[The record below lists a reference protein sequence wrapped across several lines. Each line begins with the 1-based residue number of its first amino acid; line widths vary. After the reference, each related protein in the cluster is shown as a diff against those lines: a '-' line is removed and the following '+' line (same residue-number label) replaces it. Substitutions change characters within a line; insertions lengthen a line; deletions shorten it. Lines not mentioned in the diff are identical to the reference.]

1 MEFSQVMKR
10 GKNSINQKI
19 KLLFFV
25 TPVVMF
31 LTILLVHLII
41 RAPLTIDDDSTN
53 WITSVI
59 ETGIGTSITIAIL
72 IYSNNQQRRSEEQQ
86 EKIAEL
92 VLNIQN
98 IEQRHDE
105 RERKRLTV
113 FSHRIISNL
122 ETIRENHH
130 ELRQSLT
137 DYLNNNTEEN
147 KQSVILPSKKN
158 LDSII
163 YFIIPN
169 IKSDIGYIGDLFE
182 DPLLSKSIISQCN
195 DYGTLLKN
203 IEESSDWNKDPLLM
217 KISLIDNQIKVLTT
231 TIDSIKKEISEKL

>member
-1 MEFSQVMKR
+1 MQK

-25 TPVVMF
+25 TPIIMF
-31 LTILLVHLII
+31 LTILFVHLII
-41 RAPLTIDDDSTN
+41 RAPITLYDDSTN

-59 ETGIGTSITIAIL
+59 ETGIGASITIAIL

-122 ETIRENHH
+122 ETIRQNHH
-130 ELRQSLT
+130 ELRQGLT

-147 KQSVILPSKKN
+147 KQSIILPSKKN
-158 LDSII
+158 LESIA

-182 DPLLSKSIISQCN
+182 DPLLSKNIINQCN
-195 DYGTLLKN
+195 EY
-203 IEESSDWNKDPLLM
+203 
-217 KISLIDNQIKVLTT
+217 
-231 TIDSIKKEISEKL
+231 

>member
-1 MEFSQVMKR
+1 MQK

-25 TPVVMF
+25 TPIVMF
-31 LTILLVHLII
+31 LTIFFVRFIFNTPII
-41 RAPLTIDDDSTN
+41 ISDDSTN
-53 WITSVI
+53 WVTSVI

-105 RERKRLTV
+105 RENKRLTV

-122 ETIRENHH
+122 ETIRQNYY
-130 ELRQSLT
+130 ELKQDLT
-137 DYLNNNTEEN
+137 DYLNNTIEEN
-147 KQSVILPSKKN
+147 KQEIILSSKKN
-158 LDSII
+158 LESVV
-163 YFIIPN
+163 YFIILN
-169 IKSDIGYIGDLFE
+169 IKSDIGYIGELFE
-182 DPLLSKSIISQCN
+182 DPLL
-195 DYGTLLKN
+195 GKN
-203 IEESSDWNKDPLLM
+203 IIHRCNEYETVLKDIQENFDWNNESLLM
-217 KISLIDNQIKVLTT
+217 KISLIDNQIIILST
-231 TIDSIKKEISEKL
+231 TIDTIKKEIIEKL

>member
-1 MEFSQVMKR
+1 MQKR
-10 GKNSINQKI
+10 KNSINQKI

-25 TPVVMF
+25 TPAFMF
-31 LTILLVHLII
+31 LTIFLTHLIFN
-41 RAPLTIDDDSTN
+41 APLVIYGDSTN

-59 ETGIGTSITIAIL
+59 ETGIGASITIAIL

-98 IEQRHDE
+98 IEQQHDQ
-105 RERKRLTV
+105 REKKRLTV

-122 ETIRENHH
+122 EAIRQNHY
-130 ELRQSLT
+130 ELKQGLT
-137 DYLNNNTEEN
+137 DHLKNNTEES
-147 KQSVILPSKKN
+147 KQRIILSSRKN
-158 LDSII
+158 LDSIV

-182 DPLLSKSIISQCN
+182 DPLLGKNIIYQCN
-195 DYGTLLKN
+195 EYGTMLKHIENNFDWNNNSLLK
-203 IEESSDWNKDPLLM
+203 
-217 KISLIDNQIKVLTT
+217 KISLIDSQIEVLTN
-231 TIDSIKKEISEKL
+231 TIDKIKKEIHEKL

>member
-1 MEFSQVMKR
+1 MQK
-10 GKNSINQKI
+10 GKNSINKKI

-25 TPVVMF
+25 TPVIMF
-31 LTILLVHLII
+31 LTVFLVHLIFN
-41 RAPLTIDDDSTN
+41 APIIISDDSTN

-122 ETIRENHH
+122 ETIRQNHH
-130 ELRQSLT
+130 ELRQGLT
-137 DYLNNNTEEN
+137 NYLNNNTEEN
-147 KQSVILPSKKN
+147 KQNIILSSKKN
-158 LDSII
+158 LESIV

-182 DPLLSKSIISQCN
+182 DPLLGKSIINQCN
-195 DYGTLLKN
+195 EYGVMLKN
-203 IEESSDWNKDPLLM
+203 IQENFDWNNDSLLT
-217 KISLIDNQIKVLTT
+217 KISLIDDQIKVLTT
-231 TIDSIKKEISEKL
+231 MIDKIKKEINEKL

>member
-1 MEFSQVMKR
+1 MQK
-10 GKNSINQKI
+10 GKNSINKKI

-25 TPVVMF
+25 TPVIMF
-31 LTILLVHLII
+31 LTVFLVHLIFN
-41 RAPLTIDDDSTN
+41 APIIISDDSTN

-122 ETIRENHH
+122 ETIQQNHH
-130 ELRQSLT
+130 ELRQGLT
-137 DYLNNNTEEN
+137 NYLNNNAEEN
-147 KQSVILPSKKN
+147 KQNIILSSKKN
-158 LDSII
+158 LESIV

-182 DPLLSKSIISQCN
+182 DPLLGKSIINQCN
-195 DYGTLLKN
+195 EYGVMLKN
-203 IEESSDWNKDPLLM
+203 IQENFDWNNDSLLT
-217 KISLIDNQIKVLTT
+217 KISLIDDQIKVLTT
-231 TIDSIKKEISEKL
+231 MIDKIKKEINEKL

>member
-1 MEFSQVMKR
+1 MQK
-10 GKNSINQKI
+10 GKNTINQKI

-25 TPVVMF
+25 TPVIMF
-31 LTILLVHLII
+31 VTILLVHLII
-41 RAPLTIDDDSTN
+41 HAPLTLDDDSTN

-113 FSHRIISNL
+113 FSHRI
-122 ETIRENHH
+122 
-130 ELRQSLT
+130 
-137 DYLNNNTEEN
+137 
-147 KQSVILPSKKN
+147 
-158 LDSII
+158 
-163 YFIIPN
+163 N
-169 IKSDIGYIGDLFE
+169 I
-182 DPLLSKSIISQCN
+182 
-195 DYGTLLKN
+195 
-203 IEESSDWNKDPLLM
+203 
-217 KISLIDNQIKVLTT
+217 
-231 TIDSIKKEISEKL
+231 

>member
-1 MEFSQVMKR
+1 MQK
-10 GKNSINQKI
+10 GKNPINQKI

-25 TPVVMF
+25 TPVIMF
-31 LTILLVHLII
+31 VTILLVHLII
-41 RAPLTIDDDSTN
+41 HAPLTLDDDSTN

-122 ETIRENHH
+122 ETILQNHYDLREG
-130 ELRQSLT
+130 LT
-137 DYLNNNTEEN
+137 DHLKETTEEN
-147 KQSVILPSKKN
+147 KQNIIISSKKN
-158 LDSII
+158 LESIM

-182 DPLLSKSIISQCN
+182 DPLLSKTIITQCN
-195 DYGTLLKN
+195 EYGTLLKN
-203 IEESSDWNKDPLLM
+203 IEERSDWNKDPLLM
-217 KISLIDNQIKVLTT
+217 KISLIDNQIKILTN
-231 TIDSIKKEISEKL
+231 TIDKIKQEISEKL

>member
-1 MEFSQVMKR
+1 M
-10 GKNSINQKI
+10 
-19 KLLFFV
+19 
-25 TPVVMF
+25 
-31 LTILLVHLII
+31 
-41 RAPLTIDDDSTN
+41 
-53 WITSVI
+53 I
-59 ETGIGTSITIAIL
+59 ETGIGASITIAIL

-122 ETIRENHH
+122 ETIRQNHH
-130 ELRQSLT
+130 ELRQGLT

-147 KQSVILPSKKN
+147 KQSIILPSKKN
-158 LDSII
+158 LESIA

-182 DPLLSKSIISQCN
+182 DPLLSKNIINQCN
-195 DYGTLLKN
+195 EYGTLLKN
-203 IEESSDWNKDPLLM
+203 IEERSDWNKDPLLM

-231 TIDSIKKEISEKL
+231 TIDKIKQEISEKL

>member
-1 MEFSQVMKR
+1 MQK
-10 GKNSINQKI
+10 GKNSINKKI

-25 TPVVMF
+25 TPVIMF
-31 LTILLVHLII
+31 LTVFLVHLIFN
-41 RAPLTIDDDSTN
+41 APIIISDDSTN

-122 ETIRENHH
+122 ETIRQNHY
-130 ELRQSLT
+130 ELRQGLT
-137 DYLNNNTEEN
+137 NYLNNNTEEN
-147 KQSVILPSKKN
+147 KQNIILSSKKN
-158 LDSII
+158 LESIV

-182 DPLLSKSIISQCN
+182 DPLLGKSIINQCN
-195 DYGTLLKN
+195 EYGVMLKN
-203 IEESSDWNKDPLLM
+203 IQENFDWNNDSLLT
-217 KISLIDNQIKVLTT
+217 KISLIDDQIKVLTT
-231 TIDSIKKEISEKL
+231 MIDKIKKEINEKL

>member
-1 MEFSQVMKR
+1 MQKR
-10 GKNSINQKI
+10 KNSINQKI

-25 TPVVMF
+25 TPVIMF
-31 LTILLVHLII
+31 LTVFLVHLIVH
-41 RAPLTIDDDSTN
+41 APLILDSDSTN

-122 ETIRENHH
+122 ETIRQNHH
-130 ELRQSLT
+130 ELRQGLT
-137 DYLNNNTEEN
+137 AYLNNNTEEN

-158 LDSII
+158 LDSIV

-182 DPLLSKSIISQCN
+182 DPLLSKSIITQCN
-195 DYGTLLKN
+195 EYGTLLKN
-203 IEESSDWNKDPLLM
+203 IEGSFDWNKDAIMM
-217 KISLIDNQIKVLTT
+217 KISLIDDQVKVLTT
-231 TIDSIKKEISEKL
+231 TIEKIKKEIAEKL

>member
-1 MEFSQVMKR
+1 MQK

-25 TPVVMF
+25 TPIVMF
-31 LTILLVHLII
+31 LTVFFVHLIFNTPI
-41 RAPLTIDDDSTN
+41 IISDDSTN
-53 WITSVI
+53 WVTSVI

-105 RERKRLTV
+105 RENKRLTV

-122 ETIRENHH
+122 ETIRQNHY
-130 ELRQSLT
+130 ELRQDLT
-137 DYLNNNTEEN
+137 DYMSNTAEES
-147 KQSVILPSKKN
+147 KQKIILSSKKN
-158 LDSII
+158 LESIV

-169 IKSDIGYIGDLFE
+169 IKSDIGYIGELFE
-182 DPLLSKSIISQCN
+182 DPLLGKNIINQCN
-195 DYGTLLKN
+195 EYETVLKDIQEN
-203 IEESSDWNKDPLLM
+203 FDWNNDSLLM
-217 KISLIDNQIKVLTT
+217 KISLIDNQIKILST
-231 TIDSIKKEISEKL
+231 TIDKIKKEIIEKL

>member
-1 MEFSQVMKR
+1 MQK
-10 GKNSINQKI
+10 GKNTINQKI

-25 TPVVMF
+25 TPVIMF
-31 LTILLVHLII
+31 VTILLVHLII
-41 RAPLTIDDDSTN
+41 HAPLTLDDDSTN

-122 ETIRENHH
+122 ETILQNHYDLREG
-130 ELRQSLT
+130 LT
-137 DYLNNNTEEN
+137 DHLKETTEEN
-147 KQSVILPSKKN
+147 KQNIIISSKKN
-158 LDSII
+158 LESIM

-182 DPLLSKSIISQCN
+182 DPLLSKTIITQCN
-195 DYGTLLKN
+195 EYGTLLKN
-203 IEESSDWNKDPLLM
+203 IEERSDWNKDPLLM
-217 KISLIDNQIKVLTT
+217 KISLIDNQIKILTN
-231 TIDSIKKEISEKL
+231 TIDKIKQEISEKL

>member
-1 MEFSQVMKR
+1 MQK

-25 TPVVMF
+25 TPIVVF
-31 LTILLVHLII
+31 LTIFLVHLIFN
-41 RAPLTIDDDSTN
+41 APIFSYDDSTN

-105 RERKRLTV
+105 REKKRLTV

-122 ETIRENHH
+122 ETIRQNHY
-130 ELRQSLT
+130 ELRQGLT
-137 DYLNNNTEEN
+137 YYLSNNTEEN
-147 KQSVILPSKKN
+147 KQKIIFSSRKDLE
-158 LDSII
+158 SIV

-182 DPLLSKSIISQCN
+182 DPLLGKNIINQCN
-195 DYGTLLKN
+195 EYGTMLKDIQEN
-203 IEESSDWNKDPLLM
+203 FDWSNDSLLM
-217 KISLIDNQIKVLTT
+217 KISLIDSQIEIFST
-231 TIDSIKKEISEKL
+231 TIDKIKKEITEKL

>member
-1 MEFSQVMKR
+1 MKKR
-10 GKNSINQKI
+10 KNSINQKI

-31 LTILLVHLII
+31 LAIFLVHLIFN
-41 RAPLTIDDDSTN
+41 APIIISDDSTN

-122 ETIRENHH
+122 ETIRQNYY
-130 ELRQSLT
+130 ELRQGLT
-137 DYLNNNTEEN
+137 DYLSDTKEN
-147 KQSVILPSKKN
+147 KQNIVLSSKKN
-158 LDSII
+158 LESMV

-169 IKSDIGYIGDLFE
+169 IKSDIGYTGELFE
-182 DPLLSKSIISQCN
+182 DPLLGKNIVNQCN
-195 DYGTLLKN
+195 EYDMVLKDIQEN
-203 IEESSDWNKDPLLM
+203 FDWNNDSLLM
-217 KISLIDNQIKVLTT
+217 KISIIDNQIKVLSV
-231 TIDSIKKEISEKL
+231 TIDKIKKEIIEKF

>member
-1 MEFSQVMKR
+1 MQKR
-10 GKNSINQKI
+10 KNSINQKI

-25 TPVVMF
+25 TPVIMF
-31 LTILLVHLII
+31 LTVFLIHLIVH
-41 RAPLTIDDDSTN
+41 APLILDGDSTN

-105 RERKRLTV
+105 RERKRLAV

-122 ETIRENHH
+122 ETIRQNHH
-130 ELRQSLT
+130 ELRQGLT
-137 DYLNNNTEEN
+137 EYLNNNTEEN

-158 LDSII
+158 LDSIV

-182 DPLLSKSIISQCN
+182 DPLLSKSIMIQCN
-195 DYGTLLKN
+195 EYGTLLKN
-203 IEESSDWNKDPLLM
+203 IEEISNWNKDALMM
-217 KISLIDNQIKVLTT
+217 KISLIDDQVKVLTT
-231 TIDSIKKEISEKL
+231 TIEKIKNEISKNL

>member
-1 MEFSQVMKR
+1 MQK

-25 TPVVMF
+25 TPIIMF
-31 LTILLVHLII
+31 LTILFVHLII
-41 RAPLTIDDDSTN
+41 RAPITLYDDSTN

-105 RERKRLTV
+105 REKKRLTV

-122 ETIRENHH
+122 ETIRQTHH
-130 ELRQSLT
+130 ELRQGLI

-147 KQSVILPSKKN
+147 KQSIILSSKKN
-158 LDSII
+158 LESIV

-182 DPLLSKSIISQCN
+182 DPLLSKSIITQCN
-195 DYGTLLKN
+195 EYGTLLKN

-231 TIDSIKKEISEKL
+231 TIDKIKQEISEKL

>member
-1 MEFSQVMKR
+1 MQKR
-10 GKNSINQKI
+10 KNSINQKI

-25 TPVVMF
+25 TPVIMF
-31 LTILLVHLII
+31 LTVFLIHLIVH
-41 RAPLTIDDDSTN
+41 APLILDGDSTN

-105 RERKRLTV
+105 RERKRLAV

-122 ETIRENHH
+122 ETILQNHR
-130 ELRQSLT
+130 ELRQGLT
-137 DYLNNNTEEN
+137 EYLNNDTEEN

-158 LDSII
+158 LDSIV

-182 DPLLSKSIISQCN
+182 DPLLSKSIMAQCN
-195 DYGTLLKN
+195 EYGTLLKN
-203 IEESSDWNKDPLLM
+203 IEEISNWNKDALLM
-217 KISLIDNQIKVLTT
+217 KISLIDDQVKVLTT
-231 TIDSIKKEISEKL
+231 TIEKIKNEISENL

>member
-1 MEFSQVMKR
+1 MQK
-10 GKNSINQKI
+10 GKNTINQKI

-25 TPVVMF
+25 TPVIMF
-31 LTILLVHLII
+31 VTILLVHLII
-41 RAPLTIDDDSTN
+41 HAPLTLDDDSTN

-122 ETIRENHH
+122 ETILQNHYDLREGLADH
-130 ELRQSLT
+130 LKDT
-137 DYLNNNTEEN
+137 TKEN
-147 KQSVILPSKKN
+147 KQNIIISSKKN
-158 LDSII
+158 LESIM

-182 DPLLSKSIISQCN
+182 DPLLSKTIITQCN
-195 DYGTLLKN
+195 EYGTLLKN
-203 IEESSDWNKDPLLM
+203 IEERSDWNKDPLLM
-217 KISLIDNQIKVLTT
+217 KISLIDNQIKILTN
-231 TIDSIKKEISEKL
+231 TIDKIKQEISEKL

>member
-1 MEFSQVMKR
+1 MKFSQVMQK

-19 KLLFFV
+19 KLLFFI
-25 TPVVMF
+25 TPIIMF
-31 LTILLVHLII
+31 LTILLAHLVIH
-41 RAPLTIDDDSTN
+41 APIAIENDSTN

-59 ETGIGTSITIAIL
+59 ETGIGVSITIAIL
-72 IYSNNQQRRSEEQQ
+72 LYSNNQQRRSEEQQ

-92 VLNIQN
+92 VLNIEN
-98 IEQRHDE
+98 IELRHEE

-122 ETIRENHH
+122 ETIRQTHQ
-130 ELRQSLT
+130 ELKQSFT

-147 KQSVILPSKKN
+147 KQSIISSSKKN
-158 LDSII
+158 LDSIV

-182 DPLLSKSIISQCN
+182 DPLLGKSIINQCN
-195 DYGTLLKN
+195 DYGTMLKN
-203 IEESSDWNKDPLLM
+203 TEESSDWNKDPLLM
-217 KISLIDNQIKVLTT
+217 KIQLIDNQIKILTI
-231 TIDSIKKEISEKL
+231 TIDNIKKEISEKL